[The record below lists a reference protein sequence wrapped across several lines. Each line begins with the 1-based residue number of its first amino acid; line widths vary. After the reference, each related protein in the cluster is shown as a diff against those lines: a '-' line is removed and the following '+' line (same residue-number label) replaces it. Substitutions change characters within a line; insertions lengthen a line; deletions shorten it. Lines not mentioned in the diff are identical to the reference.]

1 MRCGK
6 WLAMVGVLVTAAT
19 PARAETPTYYAGS
32 QLAKPMKPAGMKWG
46 RFVGQALKAKL
57 ALAKVA
63 LTSKQAR
70 KIVFANVRQHKV
82 FKDWQGFRTFQS
94 RIVAARASSIRTVL
108 RDPTIQL
115 APKDRTKLGSS
126 LRFWEGL
133 LVPPAQAP

>member
-6 WLAMVGVLVTAAT
+6 WLLVVSVLVAA
-19 PARAETPTYYAGS
+19 PAAAPAETPTYYAGS
-32 QLAKPMKPAGMKWG
+32 QLAKPMKPAGTKWG
-46 RFVGQALKAKL
+46 RFVGQALRAKL

-82 FKDWQGFRTFQS
+82 FKDWKGFRTFQN
-94 RIVAARASSIRTVL
+94 RIVSARASSIRTVL
-108 RDPTIQL
+108 QDASIQL
-115 APKDRTKLGSS
+115 APKDRAKLDSS

-133 LVPPAQAP
+133 LVPPARAP